1 MKSDLATF
9 GGWCALV
16 GVFLLVTGDGLTNF
30 SEPQPW
36 NAWSWLYL
44 VAFAVSV
51 PVLMVSGRINLSRPA
66 RTAILYPPLAALL
79 AACALSTTF
88 SPVRTLSLTSL
99 GCVAAIVAFC
109 WYLTHLLEDERLCDA
124 VWIVT
129 AIGMLYLS
137 ARVIAW
143 RMAEGLDQIPLDAIK
158 VPTVA
163 WLGKLQLTWVFN
175 LFAPFLLAGFIGE
188 TRRWSSWLNG
198 AAWIGVGV
206 ANYLLLSRMG
216 ALVFAVTTIAVCLAN
231 LGYWKRWAWLMGVAA
246 AGGAVM
252 IATHLRI
259 FAFIASTFL
268 DRSQNPGINLR
279 LRAWGEAWRMFLAH
293 PIVGIG
299 VGTFDEVAYQL
310 PGSHNLDF
318 YRAGWHA
325 HNALLHVLAEAGV
338 IGLVA
343 WIFLWVVIVRALVR
357 AWRTG
362 GRQQRLFSSAA
373 LVSVAAF
380 QILSMTEV
388 LIAAR
393 AVASLRMN
401 LVIALL
407 VVGGLRISLPPPTTH
422 S

>member
-1 MKSDLATF
+1 MQSDLATF
-9 GGWCALV
+9 GGWCVLA
-16 GVFLLVTGDGLTNF
+16 GVFLLVTGDGLTTF
-30 SEPQPW
+30 GEPNPW
-36 NAWSWLYL
+36 AAWPWLYL
-44 VAFAVSV
+44 VAFAVSL
-51 PVLMVSGRINLSRPA
+51 PVLMVSGRISLKRPT
-66 RTAILYPPLAALL
+66 RTSILYAPLAALL
-79 AACALSTTF
+79 VAFALSTMF
-88 SPVRTLSLTSL
+88 SPERTLSLQSL
-99 GCVAAIVAFC
+99 GCVAGIAAFC
-109 WYLTHLLEDERLCDA
+109 WYLTHLLEDERLADG

-129 AIGMLYLS
+129 SIGMLYLA

-143 RMAEGLDQIPLDAIK
+143 RVAEGLDQIPLDAIK
-158 VPTVA
+158 IPTVA

-175 LFAPFLLAGFIGE
+175 LFAPFLFARFIGDE
-188 TRRWSSWLNG
+188 RRWASWLNG
-198 AAWIGVGV
+198 AAWIGVGA

-231 LGYWKRWAWLMGVAA
+231 LGYWKRWAWLIGVAA
-246 AGGAVM
+246 VGGAVL
-252 IATHLRI
+252 IATHLRV
-259 FAFIASTFL
+259 FAFITSTFL

-279 LRAWGEAWRMFLAH
+279 LSAWGEAWRMFLTH

-338 IGLVA
+338 IGLAA
-343 WIFLWVVIVRALVR
+343 WIFLWFVIVRALVR
-357 AWRTG
+357 AWRMG
-362 GRQQRLFSSAA
+362 GPQQRLFSSAA

-393 AVASLRMN
+393 AIASLRMN
-401 LVIALL
+401 LAIALL
-407 VVGGLRISLPPPTTH
+407 MIGGLRMSLQPRGTP
-422 S
+422 